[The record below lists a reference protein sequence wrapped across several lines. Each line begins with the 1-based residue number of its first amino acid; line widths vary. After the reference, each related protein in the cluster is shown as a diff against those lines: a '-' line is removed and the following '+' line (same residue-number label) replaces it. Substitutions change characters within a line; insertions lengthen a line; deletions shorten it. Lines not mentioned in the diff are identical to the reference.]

1 VKAGTAIGQRAKS
14 IMDAGKLVDDA
25 TLIAM
30 ISERIDEPDAR
41 AGFILDG
48 FPRTVAPAEGL
59 DRMLAEKKLCIDHVI
74 EMKVDDAALIERVA
88 GRFSCA
94 KCGAGYHDK
103 FQPTK
108 LAGVCDMCGHREFKR
123 RPDDNAETMKT
134 RLDAYN
140 RQTAP
145 LLPYYRGRGA
155 LKTIDGMAAIDVVAT
170 ALRAILGPVKKSS

>member
-1 VKAGTAIGQRAKS
+1 
-14 IMDAGKLVDDA
+14 
-25 TLIAM
+25 
-30 ISERIDEPDAR
+30 
-41 AGFILDG
+41 
-48 FPRTVAPAEGL
+48 
-59 DRMLAEKKLCIDHVI
+59 
-74 EMKVDDAALIERVA
+74 
-88 GRFSCA
+88 
-94 KCGAGYHDK
+94 
-103 FQPTK
+103 
-108 LAGVCDMCGHREFKR
+108 MCGPREFKR